1 MMANDEGSPTTPWMA
16 TGRFLGVLY
25 LLESSVILFVLSLY
39 RADRKPGIITFLTS
53 SAGWYCLTAIGVF
66 LISVVFIAYQFRNS
80 QPPRSQQLRMTAM
93 MNLVTLVFMIGTGE
107 LFLRIVAVESPSGV
121 VKVGNRVLLP
131 RSWPDFVTRYLVTRD
146 TAVLVNSPEL
156 LSPGMSFLVYDEL
169 LGWNNGPNRCSHDG
183 LYCSSSIGTRSPQ
196 AGTVF
201 ADRSGAYRIALIGDS
216 FTFSNEVG
224 YEESWAYKLERKL
237 RPQVQVLNFG
247 VSGYGL
253 DQAYLRYTRDVRPW
267 HPDIV
272 VLGFIRADIWRMGR
286 VYEFLSWPEWGVPLG
301 KPRFIL
307 KNHRLELPNVPLPR
321 PEELVHK
328 RSIEELPFI
337 HYEANYHREEWD
349 KPAWRPFYHSY
360 LFRFLLSV
368 HPPDDNPPEE
378 ASGPAI
384 KDLGREL
391 IHSFIEDATEAGSMP
406 IIVFF
411 PTSEELSYADSASS
425 RVKPLPFGA
434 EFVRDAGGEVIDLT
448 PCLKKANPPPSFQRG
463 DHYSAQTNTVVAECL
478 YDGIRT
484 RLGLL
489 PSHRSKRQFARKVL
503 EQ

>member
-1 MMANDEGSPTTPWMA
+1 MSSKSLSDEQSPATRWMT

-25 LLESSVILFVLSLY
+25 LLESSFLLLILSLY
-39 RADRKPGIITFLTS
+39 RVDSKPDFISFLTS
-53 SAGWYCLTAIGVF
+53 SAGLYCSAAIGVL
-66 LISVVFIAYQFRNS
+66 LISTVFITFEFRKS
-80 QPPRSQQLRMTAM
+80 RPPRSRQLRMSTM
-93 MNLVTLVFMIGTGE
+93 MNLITLMFLIGTGE
-107 LFLRIVAVESPSGV
+107 LILRIVAIETPTGV

-131 RSWPDFVTRYLVTRD
+131 RSWPDFVNRYLFTSD
-146 TAVLVNSPEL
+146 TGASSSSAPAA
-156 LSPGMSFLVYDEL
+156 LSPGMSLLVYDEL

-183 LYCSSSIGTRSPQ
+183 LYCSSSMGTRSPRP
-196 AGTVF
+196 GTVF
-201 ADRSGAYRIALIGDS
+201 ADRSAAYRIALIGDS
-216 FTFSNEVG
+216 FTFSDEVG

-247 VSGYGL
+247 VSGYGI

-272 VLGFIRADIWRMGR
+272 VLGYIRADVWRTGR

-321 PEELVHK
+321 PEELAHK

-337 HYEANYHREEWD
+337 HYEADYHREEWD

-360 LFRFLLSV
+360 LFRFLLSFR
-368 HPPDDNPPEE
+368 PPYENPPAEV
-378 ASGPAI
+378 SDSAI

-391 IHSFIEDATEAGSMP
+391 IRSFVELATEAGSMP

-411 PTSEELSYADSASS
+411 PTRTELSDGDSASS
-425 RVKPLPFGA
+425 RVNPLPFGA

-448 PCLKKANPPPSFQRG
+448 PCLKRATPSPSFQRG
-463 DHYSAQTNTVVAECL
+463 GHYSAQTNTVVAECL
-478 YDGIRT
+478 YDGIGT
-484 RLGLL
+484 RLRLL
-489 PSHRSKRQFARKVL
+489 HVHRTKRG
-503 EQ
+503 